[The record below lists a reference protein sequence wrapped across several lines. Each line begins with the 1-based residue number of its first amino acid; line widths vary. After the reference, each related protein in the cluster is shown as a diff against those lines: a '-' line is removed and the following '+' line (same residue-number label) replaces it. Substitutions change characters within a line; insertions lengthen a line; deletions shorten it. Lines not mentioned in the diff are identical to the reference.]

1 MHRPRLTLPSLCL
14 AAWLAACGG
23 GDAPQDVAGPQ
34 ARARALAATYESPP
48 PLPRPL
54 DVSVLL
60 NWAEATYPAL
70 FPGPKSNLTQAPY
83 EYRYYPETGNYA
95 GVAGDDVYI
104 LGPVSGNA
112 LQRVGTRDD
121 FRCAVLPSTCDG
133 AGYGRAGWSAAL
145 STLQH
150 GVSGVVSIVNERTL
164 RITNF
169 NYDGRGPLVWVYLG
183 ADNSNASFA
192 SGPAVGAQLQ
202 SRPYVNE
209 TIEVQ
214 LPEGQTLDGY
224 KAVSIWCVQ
233 FSANFGSGTFF
244 APPK

>member
-1 MHRPRLTLPSLCL
+1 MHRRHQTLIPLCL
-14 AAWLAACGG
+14 GAWLVSCGG
-23 GDAPQDVAGPQ
+23 GDATHDMAPAQPQ
-34 ARARALAATYESPP
+34 ARALAASNALPP
-48 PLPRPL
+48 PLQRPL

-60 NWAEATYPAL
+60 NWAEATYPAF
-70 FPGPKSNLTQAPY
+70 FPGPKSNLTQAPS

-169 NYDGRGPLVWVYLG
+169 NYDGRGPLVYVYLG
-183 ADNSNASFA
+183 ADNSNGSFA
-192 SGPAVGAQLQ
+192 SGPTVGAQLQ

-233 FSANFGSGTFF
+233 FSVNFGSGTFF
-244 APPK
+244 SPPK